1 LSQLLINNVHSS
13 PVNSG
18 VMPLSV
24 MLLTN
29 AGSRLNG
36 ISISRIIFSMSEETT
51 QNLPNSDL
59 GRILARLDSID
70 ARLNDVAQRL
80 ERLEA
85 RAYDTKPIWERALA
99 EIIEIGKRLESLDR
113 RFSIL
118 TDDVIHTRADVRRIE
133 ERISNLEQPP
143 RA

>member
-1 LSQLLINNVHSS
+1 
-13 PVNSG
+13 
-18 VMPLSV
+18 
-24 MLLTN
+24 
-29 AGSRLNG
+29 
-36 ISISRIIFSMSEETT
+36 MSEETT
-51 QNLPNSDL
+51 QNLPNGDL

-70 ARLNDVAQRL
+70 ARLNNVDQRL
-80 ERLEA
+80 EKLEA

-118 TDDVIHTRADVRRIE
+118 TDDVIHTRADVRKLE
-133 ERISNLEQPP
+133 ERLSNVEQPP